1 MSVATSRQ
9 HMTGCENLSAQQ
21 GPYPRRNQRP
31 IMTFTLTS
39 GSSFPV
45 SDNYE
50 NATPCVTRFVSWSF
64 DVCGRLMHLAS
75 RRPSACV
82 RPMNIKLFRSDT
94 QHTHKKQGSKMA
106 PQYPDAFR
114 LSVARMNVR
123 FLFEAI
129 EQGAYPDERQELA
142 VHASP
147 RPEDAGRRQ
156 QAYTHGADLTKG
168 RRTSHTNHA

>member
-21 GPYPRRNQRP
+21 GPYPRQNQRL

-82 RPMNIKLFRSDT
+82 RPMNRS
-94 QHTHKKQGSKMA
+94 
-106 PQYPDAFR
+106 
-114 LSVARMNVR
+114 
-123 FLFEAI
+123 
-129 EQGAYPDERQELA
+129 
-142 VHASP
+142 
-147 RPEDAGRRQ
+147 GRE
-156 QAYTHGADLTKG
+156 
-168 RRTSHTNHA
+168 